1 MEIVKLRFGIEASK
15 DHTLEEI
22 GKRYDLSRERVRQIL
37 EVGLEKLKTSS
48 NMVHLKDFV
57 NYT

>member
-1 MEIVKLRFGIEASK
+1 MEIIKLRFGIEASH

-37 EVGLEKLKTSS
+37 EVVLEKLRTS
-48 NMVHLKDFV
+48 NTMVQLKDFV
-57 NYT
+57 NCY